1 MTRQLRLSTLEQIK
15 KRLKDLIGK
24 KINIVMRDRTVF
36 FGELKNFDIINLTL
50 LNMRQ
55 QPVTVLLKEIDE
67 VYLDYKD

>member
-36 FGELKNFDIINLTL
+36 FGELKNFDIIKLTL
-50 LNMRQ
+50 VNMRQ

>member
-1 MTRQLRLSTLEQIK
+1 MSRLLRLSTLEQIK

-24 KINIVMRDRTVF
+24 KINIVMRNRTVF
-36 FGELKNFDIINLTL
+36 FGELKSFDIIKLTF

>member
-1 MTRQLRLSTLEQIK
+1 MSRQLRLSTLEQIK
-15 KRLKDLIGK
+15 KRSKDLIGK
-24 KINIVMRDRTVF
+24 KINIVMRNRTVF
-36 FGELKNFDIINLTL
+36 FGELKSFDITKLTF